1 MDMRSDSIAAIS
13 TPQGRS
19 GIGIIRISGANV
31 LDIIGK
37 FVSSQYSLQKL
48 VTAKKRKLIH
58 ARVINQDKE
67 IIDEILLAYL
77 PKKKSF
83 TGEITVELNCHG
95 GRAIM
100 AETLKMAIRSG
111 ARLAE
116 PGEFTRRAFENGR
129 LDLVQ
134 VEAVNELIQARTKNA
149 IKAAWRQMEGGL
161 TRRCTDLREQLVT
174 VLSEIQ
180 ARTDFD
186 HDHLAETNQY
196 TKESPDFSPELPHP
210 LSLLG
215 RGIKGEG
222 DPNTPHFS
230 AGMIYSWDHPLRNS
244 LDIIKKMLETAEKSK
259 YLTHGCWVVL
269 SGPPNAGKSSIFNS
283 ILNIE
288 RAIVSETPG
297 TTRDHISEQIDL
309 DGMEVRL
316 TDTAGMRVAQD
327 EIESISIGKSRQ
339 QRLSADIVV
348 YIFDQSI
355 EMSDYEQNEA
365 ETVLKQEG
373 FVVFNKSDLEM
384 HKTVKK
390 FSQRNKS
397 NKVFYVSALNKTG
410 IEQFLDQM
418 SEEINEKSLYSENTI
433 TLNMRQTQALEKAKK
448 AITEAREILGTSRN
462 LDLAMF
468 ELQEGIKA
476 LQEII
481 GEVSTDEILNNI
493 FSKFCIG
500 K

>member
-186 HDHLAETNQY
+186 HDHLAETNQ
-196 TKESPDFSPELPHP
+196 T
-210 LSLLG
+210 
-215 RGIKGEG
+215 
-222 DPNTPHFS
+222 
-230 AGMIYSWDHPLRNS
+230 WDHPLRNS

-493 FSKFCIG
+493 FSRFCIG